1 MVNEDSNS
9 TEARRSFNNLLAQ
22 LVLNEDK
29 LFSNFGYVAKL
40 HKNAI

>member
-9 TEARRSFNNLLAQ
+9 TEGRRSFNNFFGS
-22 LVLNEDK
+22 VGLNEDK

>member
-9 TEARRSFNNLLAQ
+9 TEGRRSFNNFIGS
-22 LVLNEDK
+22 VG
-29 LFSNFGYVAKL
+29 FSNFGYVAKL